1 MMNNKYMKLM
11 LVIIFFSGI
20 CILLYPFVSQYL
32 NARVQSHAIADYD
45 EMLSKTEEI
54 DYSVVFDAS
63 DKYNK
68 ELYDLEYP
76 MIQYKIINGYADIF
90 NINES
95 NMIGYITIDKINVE
109 LPIYSGTS
117 ASVLNV
123 AVGHLEGTSLPVG
136 GVNTHSVLSAHRGLP
151 SAKLFTNLNKLEI
164 GDSFVITVLD
174 RKLTYQVDKIT
185 IVEPNDVSLLEIE
198 DNHDYV
204 TLITCTPYGLN
215 THRLL
220 VRGSR
225 IENVVEKKLIVVTD
239 AYVINRFIVSL
250 VIAIPILLV
259 LVMYVIFRPVKRNCV
274 VEWGYDNV

>member
-1 MMNNKYMKLM
+1 MMNNKYMKLI

-32 NARVQSHAIADYD
+32 NSKVQSHAIADYD
-45 EMLSKTEEI
+45 EMLSKIEEI
-54 DYSVVFDAS
+54 DYSMVFENS

-68 ELYDLEYP
+68 ALYELEYP
-76 MIQYKIINGYADIF
+76 MIQYKKIAEYLDLF
-90 NINES
+90 NINNS

-123 AVGHLEGTSLPVG
+123 AVGHLGGTSLPVG
-136 GVNTHSVLSAHRGLP
+136 GINTHSVLSAHRGLP

-164 GDSFVITVLD
+164 GDIFVITVLD
-174 RKLTYQVDKIT
+174 RKLTYQVDKIA

-198 DNHDYV
+198 ENKDYV

-225 IENVVEKKLIVVTD
+225 VENKEEKKLIVVSE
-239 AYVINRFIVSL
+239 ACVINRFMVAL
-250 VIAIPILLV
+250 VIAIPILLM
-259 LVMYVIFRPVKRNCV
+259 LVMYVMFRPVKRSG
-274 VEWGYDNV
+274 VEE